1 MKATKQ
7 NLPDPLYVIF
17 EQHLYHFHDEGLDR
31 KTFIAQ
37 VIKDYLAFLRK
48 KNITVPRS
56 LENSIIE
63 ELANQVHT
71 MLVKKIYGF
80 LTIQDFQKK
89 APPAAKR
96 KAKASYGKLN
106 KRA

>member
-1 MKATKQ
+1 MKASQLTS
-7 NLPDPLYVIF
+7 PDPLFVIF
-17 EQHLYHFHDEGLDR
+17 EQHLYHFQDDALDR

-37 VIKDYLAFLRK
+37 VIQDYLAFLRK

-56 LENSIIE
+56 LEDSIIE
-63 ELANQVHT
+63 ELTDQVQA

-80 LTIQDFQKK
+80 LTIQDFRKK
-89 APPAAKR
+89 APSAARR
-96 KAKASYGKLN
+96 KAKVLYGKLN